1 MKALKVTIEPTSS
14 FASPLMSDTLFGNF
28 CWQFLELYGEKR
40 LQEYLKDYTEAPF
53 IVFSDGFPSG
63 YLPKPFLKPEDFGEK
78 TDIKKYK
85 KLRFI
90 KNKTILSLVSNLNE
104 THLFKKLIIETQETL
119 NHCYKHQRIFKNA
132 INRLSNTV
140 LSLYHTEE
148 DFFDDNFC
156 FDIYLKYNNHLLK
169 KEEVLNVLEYIG
181 KIGYGKDASIGK
193 GKFEI
198 KNYEESPAVLP
209 KRDNINAFI
218 SLSHGIPDSSIK
230 DGYFKTITKFPK
242 HGGYL
247 AITANPFKNPVIL
260 TIPGSVFLV
269 EEIKEIYGQALNISP
284 NIGNHI
290 HSAFMLPLFVHL
302 EGVSND

>member
-1 MKALKVTIEPTSS
+1 MKALKVTINPTSS

-40 LQEYLKDYTEAPF
+40 LQECLKDYPEAPF
-53 IVFSDGFPSG
+53 IVFSDGFPNG
-63 YLPKPFLKPEDFGEK
+63 YLPKPFLKPEDLGEK

-90 KNKTILSLVSNLNE
+90 KQKTILSLVSNLNE
-104 THLFKKLIIETQETL
+104 RHLFKKFTTEAQETF

-132 INRLSNTV
+132 INRFSNTV
-140 LSLYHTEE
+140 LNLYHTEE
-148 DFFDDNFC
+148 DFFDNNFC
-156 FDIYLKYNNHLLK
+156 FDIYLKYNDHLLK
-169 KEEVLNVLEYIG
+169 KEEVINVLEHIG

-198 KNYEESPAVLP
+198 KNCEESPAVLQ

-218 SLSHGIPDSSIK
+218 SLSHSIPDSSIK

-247 AITANPFKNPVIL
+247 AITANPFKNPIIL

-269 EEIKEIYGQALNISP
+269 KEIKEVYGQAVNISP
-284 NIGNHI
+284 NRGNHI